1 MDGPEARMMGPI
13 FGMIHVRFGPN
24 HFTNQDDRLK
34 ICLRF
39 LAKCWFCILVS
50 SWLHNSNFRAARSYH
65 PAIILGGAIQSIFQP
80 WRPAT
85 QTHIWIN
92 FVFHIILKRRAA
104 YPKLWQLHL
113 ICIRS
118 MPHQRR
124 AAATNTF
131 PRGGARQKIQHAF
144 LLWKICP
151 SFPTICRLLYSA
163 QDDRQ
168 SKHGVGGWR

>member
-1 MDGPEARMMGPI
+1 MFAVFSEM
-13 FGMIHVRFGPN
+13 
-24 HFTNQDDRLK
+24 L
-34 ICLRF
+34 F
-39 LAKCWFCILVS
+39 LHPSVILAPPYQFPRSAVLS
-50 SWLHNSNFRAARSYH
+50 SCHH
-65 PAIILGGAIQSIFQP
+65 LGGAIQSIFQP

-131 PRGGARQKIQHAF
+131 RRGSARQKIQHDC
-144 LLWKICP
+144 LVWKICP
-151 SFPTICRLLYSA
+151 SFPTICRLLYRA

-168 SKHGVGGWR
+168 SKRGVGGWR